1 MDSASPRPLGKNQN
15 GHAERSRN
23 SYTVSLNTYSRLTG
37 LFRFVAHS
45 FPARACLVKN
55 QIVFEDSSLC
65 IHHALVLANRFIVCM
80 ERQKYLQQIRRSV
93 SKFKNDLDRYLPH
106 FDGGEIVQFAT
117 YRLAESL
124 PRAILDRI
132 KFRRDTGQ
140 ISDLD
145 YPS

>member
-1 MDSASPRPLGKNQN
+1 MQNEDMQAGSLRSDTDMVGAPRGW
-15 GHAERSRN
+15 
-23 SYTVSLNTYSRLTG
+23 Y
-37 LFRFVAHS
+37 
-45 FPARACLVKN
+45 
-55 QIVFEDSSLC
+55 
-65 IHHALVLANRFIVCM
+65 NRG
-80 ERQKYLQQIRRSV
+80 
-93 SKFKNDLDRYLPH
+93 YLPH

-145 YPS
+145 YPSGDRSYTRQGIWPDTFAEPSNS